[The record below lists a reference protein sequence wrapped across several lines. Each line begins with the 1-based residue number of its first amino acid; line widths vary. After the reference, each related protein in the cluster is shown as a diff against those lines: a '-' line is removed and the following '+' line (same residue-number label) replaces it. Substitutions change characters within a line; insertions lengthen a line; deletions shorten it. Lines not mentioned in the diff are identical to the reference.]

1 MENWMFDNKVVP
13 LFKYIGGKSWLKEQL
28 NKDIDEILSQHPEI
42 NTYVE
47 PFAGGLG
54 AFLGVHNTLLKHN
67 IKNVIINDINHKIIV
82 FYGIVQTNP
91 DGLIN
96 EYINLEKGFINTI
109 PQECLTL
116 HKVKDKDRIKELLQ
130 ESANYYLSVRS
141 SFNTELNT
149 LKMSAQFLFLQHHCF
164 NGIYRENSKGDY
176 NTPFNWEARIINENT
191 IREKI
196 YDVVDVFKKFSITFT
211 IGSFE
216 DIDFSQSALYYL
228 DPPYINEIEA
238 MENAYHKDAFNLN
251 KQLDL
256 INLLRGKCYLYS
268 NHYNDNLITAFENI
282 GYKSILKIN
291 RKNIISASKESRKN
305 DKIEILVKNY

>member
-1 MENWMFDNKVVP
+1 MFDNKVVP

-141 SFNTELNT
+141 AFNTELNT